1 MSYPLDMSQIPMV
14 GEQNFEQEVLHS
26 ELPVL
31 VEFGAEWCGPC
42 KIVAPE
48 LEALSH
54 ELQGKAKILQV
65 DIDKSPRIAQAMRVQ
80 SVPTFVVFQGGRPV
94 EAGQGAM
101 KKAQLRAL
109 IEPFL
114 PRAAGALAPKDV
126 AQFLLKKQVTPVDTR
141 GAEVFRRAH
150 IEGAVNFPLEG
161 IEQHIAELHQLA
173 APAVLYCRTG
183 KESQEAAAKL
193 AELGSPVAFLDGGVL
208 GWEAE
213 GYTLVRPN

>member
-1 MSYPLDMSQIPMV
+1 MSYPVGMSQIPTV
-14 GEQNFEQEVLHS
+14 SEQNFEQEVLRS

-42 KIVAPE
+42 KTVAPE

-54 ELQGKAKILQV
+54 ELQGKAKIIQV

-109 IEPFL
+109 LEPFL
-114 PRAAGALAPKDV
+114 PRAAGALTPKELAHFV
-126 AQFLLKKQVTPVDTR
+126 EKKQVTPVDTR
-141 GAEVFRRAH
+141 PAEVFARAH
-150 IEGAVNFPLEG
+150 IRGAINFPLSELEG
-161 IEQHIAELHQLA
+161 RIADLQQLA
-173 APAVLYCRTG
+173 APPVLYCRTG
-183 KESQEAAAKL
+183 KESQEKASKL
-193 AELGSPVAFLDGGVL
+193 AELGSPVAFLEGGVL

>member
-1 MSYPLDMSQIPMV
+1 MSYPLGMSQIPTV
-14 GEQNFEQEVLHS
+14 SEQDFEHEVLRS

-42 KIVAPE
+42 KTVAPE
-48 LEALSH
+48 IEALSQ

-65 DIDKSPRIAQAMRVQ
+65 DIDKSPRIAQAMRIQ

-101 KKAQLRAL
+101 KKAQIRAL
-109 IEPFL
+109 LEPFL
-114 PRAAGALAPKDV
+114 PRAAGALSPKELAHFV
-126 AQFLLKKQVTPVDTR
+126 EKRQVTPIDTR
-141 GAEVFRRAH
+141 PAEVFARAH
-150 IEGAVNFPLEG
+150 IQGAVNFPLTEV
-161 IEQHIAELHQLA
+161 EERIAELHQLP
-173 APAVLYCRTG
+173 APPVLYCRTG
-183 KESQEAAAKL
+183 KESQEKAAHL
-193 AELGSPVAFLDGGVL
+193 AGLGAPVAFLEGGVL

>member
-1 MSYPLDMSQIPMV
+1 MSYPLDMSQIPTV
-14 GEQNFEQEVLHS
+14 SEQTFEQEVLRS

-42 KIVAPE
+42 KTVAPE
-48 LEALSH
+48 LAALSQ
-54 ELQGKAKILQV
+54 ELQGKAKIVQV
-65 DIDKSPRIAQAMRVQ
+65 DVDKSPRIAQAMRVQ

-114 PRAAGALAPKDV
+114 PRAAGALAPKEV
-126 AQFLLKKQVTPVDTR
+126 AQFLEKKQITPVDTR
-141 GAEVFRRAH
+141 PAEVFGRAH
-150 IEGAVNFPLEG
+150 LSGAVNFPLGE
-161 IEQHIAELHQLA
+161 IEQHVADLQQLA
-173 APAVLYCRTG
+173 APPVLYCRTG
-183 KESQEAAAKL
+183 KESQEMAAKL

-213 GYTLVRPN
+213 GYTLVRPS

>member
-1 MSYPLDMSQIPMV
+1 MSYPLRMSQIPTV
-14 GEQNFEQEVLHS
+14 TEQTFEQEILRS

-42 KIVAPE
+42 KTVAPE
-48 LEALSH
+48 LEALRQ
-54 ELQGKAKILQV
+54 ELEGKAKILQV

-80 SVPTFVVFQGGRPV
+80 SVPTFVVFSGGRPV

-101 KKAQLRAL
+101 KKAQIRAL

-114 PRAAGALAPKDV
+114 PRAAGALTPKEV
-126 AQFLLKKQVTPVDTR
+126 AQFLEKKQITPVDTR
-141 GAEVFRRAH
+141 PSEVFRRAH
-150 IEGAVNFPLEG
+150 IDGAVNFPLEE
-161 IEQHIAELHQLA
+161 IEQHVADLHQLA
-173 APAVLYCRTG
+173 APPVLYCRTG
-183 KESQEAAAKL
+183 KESQEMATKL

-213 GYTLVRPN
+213 GYTLVRPS

>member
-1 MSYPLDMSQIPMV
+1 MSYPLGMSQIPTV
-14 GEQNFEQEVLHS
+14 SEQTFEQDVLRS

-42 KIVAPE
+42 KTVAPE
-48 LEALSH
+48 LEALSQ
-54 ELQGKAKILQV
+54 ELQGKAKIVQV
-65 DIDKSPRIAQAMRVQ
+65 DVDKSPRIAQAMRVQ

-101 KKAQLRAL
+101 KKAQIRAL

-114 PRAAGALAPKDV
+114 PRAAGALTPKEV
-126 AQFLLKKQVTPVDTR
+126 AQFLEKKQITPVDIR
-141 GAEVFRRAH
+141 PAEVFARAH
-150 IEGAVNFPLEG
+150 LNGAVSFPAGE
-161 IEQHIAELHQLA
+161 IEQHIADLHQLA
-173 APAVLYCRTG
+173 APPVLYCRTG
-183 KESQEAAAKL
+183 KESQEMATKL

-213 GYTLVRPN
+213 GYTLVRPS